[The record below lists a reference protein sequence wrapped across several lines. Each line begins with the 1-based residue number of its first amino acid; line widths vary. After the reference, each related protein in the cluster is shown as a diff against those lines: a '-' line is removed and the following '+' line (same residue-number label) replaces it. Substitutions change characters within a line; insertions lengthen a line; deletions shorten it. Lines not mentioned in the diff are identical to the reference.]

1 MNFTVETMSIDCE
14 PSRTAM
20 AAATLRALAANDESI
35 KGPDSL
41 AELFLPEE
49 LREVLKDPV
58 ARDRA
63 FSNRIIP
70 GMYEFMIARTAFFD
84 EIVTK
89 AFLDEMPQVVF
100 LGAGYDSRSCRF
112 SGLLGSTRI
121 FELDAGPTQL
131 RKKEVLKKAG
141 IKVPGH
147 VAYVPVNFITED
159 FIDVLGQAGF
169 NSGIRTLFVWEGVTY
184 YLDRQVIDH
193 TLKAIKS
200 NSPAG
205 SSVCFDY
212 ASVRPSPPG
221 QTVAGNL
228 SETSKSRYSSEPVKF
243 ALKQG
248 AIGPFLSSRGF
259 KLLRHL
265 DSEEMEMIYLPMSRP
280 AGNVPDVF
288 CLVHASA

>member
-1 MNFTVETMSIDCE
+1 MNFMVKNMSIEFE

-20 AAATLRALAANDESI
+20 AAATLRALAANDGSI

-41 AELFLPEE
+41 AELFLPED
-49 LREVLKDPV
+49 LRGVLKDPV
-58 ARDRA
+58 ARDMA

-84 EIVTK
+84 DIVK
-89 AFLDEMPQVVF
+89 EAFLDEMPQVVL

-112 SGLLGSTRI
+112 SELLGRTRI

-131 RKKEVLKKAG
+131 RKKEVLEKAG
-141 IKVPGH
+141 IKVPGQ

-159 FIDVLGQAGF
+159 FIDVLGRAGF
-169 NSGIRTLFVWEGVTY
+169 NSRSRTLFVWEGVTY

-193 TLKAIKS
+193 TLKDIKS
-200 NSPAG
+200 NTPAD

-212 ASVRPSPPG
+212 ASVRPGPPG
-221 QTVAGNL
+221 ETAVRNL
-228 SETSKSRYSSEPVKF
+228 RETFKSRYSSEPVKF
-243 ALKQG
+243 ALRQG
-248 AIGPFLSSRGF
+248 TIGPFLSSRGF

-265 DSEEMEMIYLPMSRP
+265 DSEEMEKMYLPMSRQT
-280 AGNVPDVF
+280 GNVPDVF
-288 CLVHASA
+288 CLVHALT